1 MDMLNVKRLLYKFLQ
16 DLMIWHRQWMDPWIW
31 IFWRKAQVLLEMMEK
46 VFPRVLGESKAP
58 RPVGCEVEEPCMITV
73 AKMEMSIIFHL
84 SDIDGWQ
91 PARVWRDLN
100 ETPGGLF
107 NSFEANSGRFVRRLR
122 SVLVRGRHEETR
134 VLHWIPFFA
143 PNFLLNC
150 HRLFEAA
157 STVSAPIAST
167 PKQNHQQRQEEKKTT
182 WMRSGDKKTVGG
194 KTTVYS

>member
-1 MDMLNVKRLLYKFLQ
+1 MDMLNVKRILYKFLQ
-16 DLMIWHRQWMDPWIW
+16 DLIIWHRQWMDPWIW

-46 VFPRVLGESKAP
+46 VFPRVLGESKAS

-107 NSFEANSGRFVRRLR
+107 NSFEAKLRPICPPASFSLSERPSRRNPCFALD
-122 SVLVRGRHEETR
+122 
-134 VLHWIPFFA
+134 PFFC
-143 PNFLLNC
+143 PEF
-150 HRLFEAA
+150 
-157 STVSAPIAST
+157 SA
-167 PKQNHQQRQEEKKTT
+167 
-182 WMRSGDKKTVGG
+182 
-194 KTTVYS
+194 

>member
-1 MDMLNVKRLLYKFLQ
+1 MDDNLHGFEGISMKLREAF
-16 DLMIWHRQWMDPWIW
+16 
-31 IFWRKAQVLLEMMEK
+31 
-46 VFPRVLGESKAP
+46 S
-58 RPVGCEVEEPCMITV
+58 T
-73 AKMEMSIIFHL
+73 HL
-84 SDIDGWQ
+84 
-91 PARVWRDLN
+91 RR
-100 ETPGGLF
+100 
-107 NSFEANSGRFVRRLR
+107 NSGRFVRRLR